1 MHRTEIMET
10 AEMSRRKTDRKMLK
24 EDLRMA
30 EHRSMET
37 IIRVIITA
45 ITTITAITEM
55 ITAVITE
62 IITVTMRERVETTIP
77 LRASRISSTNIKGK
91 RQAFTQLL

>member
-30 EHRSMET
+30 EHPSMET
-37 IIRVIITA
+37 TIRGITA
-45 ITTITAITEM
+45 I
-55 ITAVITE
+55 ITE
-62 IITVTMRERVETTIP
+62 IIMATMRERVETTIP